1 MGGFV
6 PFHLCLFFFAQFIT
20 FGVRHRALHGGNHQ
34 LALVA
39 WTGLYWREV
48 HPV

>member
-1 MGGFV
+1 MGGGSCLF
-6 PFHLCLFFFAQFIT
+6 LKCLFFFAQFIP

-39 WTGLYWREV
+39 WTGLY
-48 HPV
+48 